1 MAEQGS
7 HDIITVV
14 LTADNHLGYSAF
26 GQHPRKREERLQ
38 RLRRAFQQA
47 TDFAVGQGVDLFI
60 QAGDL
65 FDTPN
70 PTEQDR
76 SFVAA
81 RLAELRQAGIRTFAL
96 SGIHD
101 TPTDTGFYAEYEDQ
115 PEYGSE
121 VLTHR
126 PPDGVA
132 PPRAPLWAPIVS
144 YACLGALHYFPPLSM
159 PQHSSSVEL
168 EPVIIDVHGILL
180 ALCGLSVL
188 TGQEGDPLAHVHVQ
202 SDIERAAISLLIL
215 HAPIEGQASQENAI
229 HDRAFP
235 IVARST
241 IAGQSSFRTILAGYH
256 HAYQHVHI
264 GHTDV
269 ILAGATQHIDF
280 SASGSEND
288 PDAEP
293 GFVFLGLAADGI
305 RWCHHIPVDTLRL
318 RRLIIHTAE
327 LWKDITDDAGMTTRA
342 PTDTILEQL
351 RPLCAADSMVQLQ
364 LVGELSRGQ
373 YHQLDLGQ
381 VRRYGE
387 EHCFELAID
396 ESGLSLLPVNTSFA
410 HESSGSSL
418 NGHSLPVPAISSEVG
433 VGTNPALHRGFVS
446 PAAVSEG
453 RERSQSTA
461 MIGERLSPR
470 EELVNLADEWIAAVD
485 DEQEKKALIATKE
498 ELLTALDRMKRR

>member
-1 MAEQGS
+1 MTEQGS
-7 HDIITVV
+7 HDIVTVV

-65 FDTPN
+65 FDMPN

-96 SGIHD
+96 SGTHD
-101 TPTDTGFYAEYEDQ
+101 TPTDPGSYPGDEDYMAELDSAMF
-115 PEYGSE
+115 PG
-121 VLTHR
+121 L
-126 PPDGVA
+126 A
-132 PPRAPLWAPIVS
+132 PQVS
-144 YACLGALHYFPPLSM
+144 YARLGALHYFPPLPT
-159 PQHSSSVEL
+159 PQHSIPVEL
-168 EPVIIDVHGILL
+168 EPVMIDVHGVLL

-188 TGQEGDPLAHVHVQ
+188 AGHEGDPLAKVHVQ

-215 HAPIEGQASQENAI
+215 HAPIEGLPSQKNVI
-229 HDRAFP
+229 HAGAFAP
-235 IVARST
+235 VARST
-241 IAGQSSFRTILAGYH
+241 IGGQSSFRTILAGYH
-256 HAYQHVHI
+256 HAYQHMHI

-269 ILAGATQHIDF
+269 IVAGATQHIDF
-280 SASGSEND
+280 SD
-288 PDAEP
+288 PDDEP

-305 RWCHHIPVDTLRL
+305 RWCHHIPGDTLRL
-318 RRLIIHTAE
+318 RRLVIHTSE
-327 LWKDITDDAGMTTRA
+327 LWGNVTDDPGTTSHV
-342 PTDTILEQL
+342 PTDTILERL
-351 RPLCAADSMVQLQ
+351 RPLCTTDSMVQLQ
-364 LVGELSRGQ
+364 LLGELSRDQ

-381 VRRYGE
+381 VRGYGE

-396 ESGLSLLPVNTSFA
+396 ERGLSLLPID
-410 HESSGSSL
+410 SSL
-418 NGHSLPVPAISSEVG
+418 APKSSALSFNGHSVPAVSDEVG
-433 VGTNPALHRGFVS
+433 VGTNPSLQRGFAS
-446 PAAVSEG
+446 TAAASGGRGRPQPA
-453 RERSQSTA
+453 A

-470 EELVNLADEWIAAVD
+470 EELVHLADEWIAVAD

-498 ELLTALDRMKRR
+498 ELLTALDRMKTRR